1 MHVLVFEHFGDTGIG
16 FKLAPAVGQVLSEMT
31 LGRPLSYDISSLRL
45 DRFFSPVSHRA
56 KL

>member
-1 MHVLVFEHFGDTGIG
+1 MFVSGGTGIG